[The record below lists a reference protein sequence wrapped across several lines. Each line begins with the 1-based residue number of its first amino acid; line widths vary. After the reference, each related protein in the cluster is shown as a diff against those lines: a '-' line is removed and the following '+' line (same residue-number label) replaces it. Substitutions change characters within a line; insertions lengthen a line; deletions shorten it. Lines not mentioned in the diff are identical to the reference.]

1 MGWAIHVVQLLLW
14 AFVAGNAVIVYRK
27 ALALFLADDTPTD
40 RWIGLSIGAFFL
52 VIFAVVVYL
61 VGAQGLVHLAA
72 LAASAAVA
80 K

>member
-27 ALALFLADDTPTD
+27 ALAMFQADDTPAD
-40 RWIGLSIGAFFL
+40 RWIGLSIGAIFL
-52 VIFAVVVYL
+52 MVFAVVVYL
-61 VGAQGLVHLAA
+61 VGDQGLVYLAA
-72 LAASAAVA
+72 LA